1 VALGADIGTGLAAI
15 GAIAAAV
22 SARASA
28 RNVALSNRPYV
39 YGEQGFSSASRSPAL
54 RLHNDGSGAAVEV
67 RYRTGAPRAGY
78 SEWSEPVRAMR
89 PGEIT
94 PPPEAEGFL
103 AETPRDSNGT
113 AIEWFIETEFSDIS
127 GARWRLRNDRRDNS
141 PATVQRL
148 RTRPYQRWLPPP
160 SE

>member
-1 VALGADIGTGLAAI
+1 VAATGDIGIGLAAV

-39 YGEQGFSSASRSPAL
+39 YGEPAFSSGSRSHAV
-54 RLHNDGSGAAVEV
+54 RFHNDGAGTAVEV
-67 RYRTGAPRAGY
+67 RYRVVTSRGDY
-78 SEWSEPVRAMR
+78 SKWSEPVRAMR

-94 PPPEAEGFL
+94 PPPEAEGFEF
-103 AETPRDSNGT
+103 ETPRDDKGL
-113 AIEWFIETEFSDIS
+113 ALEWFIETEFSDI
-127 GARWRLRNDRRDNS
+127 GGTRWRLRNDRRDNS

-160 SE
+160 GE